1 MIYFLNFQMMYCYWQ
16 IEWLFL
22 VIIVS
27 IKLIEKRFNELGII
41 YMGFFFLKFQIVG
54 NKYINNVEVFIYL
67 DFNFLI

>member
-27 IKLIEKRFNELGII
+27 IKLIEKRFNELGIN
-41 YMGFFFLKFQIVG
+41 YMGVFFLKFQIVG

-67 DFNFLI
+67 DLNFLI